1 MNSARLMLD
10 WLLKTRHQ
18 LFHARAAQGLAAPP
32 HAEIA
37 DLEIEIEPPQSLYA
51 EPSSM
56 ELSEFRARSVRLCE
70 MAAGPVIGLSE
81 GALQAAISHTSLD
94 LQVEAGGLCLG
105 RAFYEKESGRWLLQ
119 WEETLPAS
127 SSSTIA
133 GPAHVTFSP
142 ESWQEMVDIQ
152 LQRFP
157 DLRILGWYH
166 SHPGMGIF
174 LSDMDLFIHEHF
186 FSAPW
191 QIAAV
196 LDPQSHHLGLF
207 GRQEQK
213 LLEPVILDW
222 SKELAPVSSPHDA

>member
-10 WLLKTRHQ
+10 WLLKTHHQ
-18 LFHARAAQGLAAPP
+18 LFRSRAAQVLATPP
-32 HAEIA
+32 GVEIA
-37 DLEIEIEPPQSLYA
+37 ELEIEIEPPQSLYA
-51 EPSSM
+51 EPTSM
-56 ELSEFRARSVRLCE
+56 ELSDFQARSVRLCE
-70 MAAGPVIGLSE
+70 IASGPVIGFSE
-81 GALQAAISHTSLD
+81 GALQSAISHTSLD

-105 RAFYEKESGRWLLQ
+105 HAFYEKESGRWLLQ
-119 WEETLPAS
+119 WEETLSAS
-127 SSSTIA
+127 PNSTVA

-142 ESWQEMVDIQ
+142 DSWQEMVDIQ

-174 LSDMDLFIHEHF
+174 LSGMDLFIHEHF

-207 GRQEQK
+207 GRQEQQ

-222 SKELAPVSSPHDA
+222 SRNFAPVSPLHPA